1 MLSIHFLVYWRAAAA
16 EPTLVSNWQILSIC
30 IWRCHPYPTRLYIYT
45 THARNWNFAIVAA
58 AHALVT
64 LAFAPQ
70 ETIEF
75 VHYTF
80 LPPFVFVHC
89 SVANCSHIDYL
100 MCCSLF
106 LSYLLFSVLHHL
118 FTWNPLPAFLPP
130 LVTQLITTFS
140 PGLEER
146 VREGVLAAF
155 RDILSKEVILQVATQ
170 YDAYLLYDNH
180 YEDL

>member
-1 MLSIHFLVYWRAAAA
+1 MKPS
-16 EPTLVSNWQILSIC
+16 SC
-30 IWRCHPYPTRLYIYT
+30 
-45 THARNWNFAIVAA
+45 
-58 AHALVT
+58 
-64 LAFAPQ
+64 
-70 ETIEF
+70 
-75 VHYTF
+75 
-80 LPPFVFVHC
+80 LP
-89 SVANCSHIDYL
+89 
-100 MCCSLF
+100 
-106 LSYLLFSVLHHL
+106 
-118 FTWNPLPAFLPP
+118 PP